1 MHQIIICVLTNVQ
14 LLLNYTEFGVA
25 GWPELPTIAPLTT
38 EEKVE
43 SRVKEK
49 EDKLRAAA
57 YWVGHDCFCTNGI
70 SILQKLQDLA
80 CKFIM
85 YTMYVQVTSH
95 PLNAFCLAFI
105 YDWPL
110 WKMLSALSFYENKT
124 L

>member
-1 MHQIIICVLTNVQ
+1 MHQIIICVLTNAQ

-57 YWVGHDCFCTNGI
+57 Y
-70 SILQKLQDLA
+70 
-80 CKFIM
+80 
-85 YTMYVQVTSH
+85 
-95 PLNAFCLAFI
+95 
-105 YDWPL
+105 
-110 WKMLSALSFYENKT
+110 
-124 L
+124 